1 LDDLDIYNENP
12 ISLHSTIKKYIE
24 DVVEEY
30 FQNKGFK
37 NDLDFALSLNLKIT
51 YFILDVIKDYSE
63 EIHEVFAMEI

>member
-1 LDDLDIYNENP
+1 
-12 ISLHSTIKKYIE
+12 
-24 DVVEEY
+24 VEEY